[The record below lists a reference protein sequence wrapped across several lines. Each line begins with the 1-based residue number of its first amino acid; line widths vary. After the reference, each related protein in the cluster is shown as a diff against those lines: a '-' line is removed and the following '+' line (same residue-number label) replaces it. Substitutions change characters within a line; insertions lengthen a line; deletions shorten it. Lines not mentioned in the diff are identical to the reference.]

1 MNKIIHVSLTLEEFL
16 PIKPLINAIPYRT
29 LSTADHLKITSYL
42 SAVAMLN
49 GGILPEDMS
58 KPKQLTNFKT
68 DFDLRKMKFLHRA
81 TLSIEV
87 PEEEKENDNDSTIPL
102 STRGTTNL

>member
-29 LSTADHLKITSYL
+29 LSPADHLKITSYL

-58 KPKQLTNFKT
+58 KPKQLTNFRM
-68 DFDLRKMKFLHRA
+68 DFDLRKMKFLHKA

-87 PEEEKENDNDSTIPL
+87 PEEKENEND
-102 STRGTTNL
+102 